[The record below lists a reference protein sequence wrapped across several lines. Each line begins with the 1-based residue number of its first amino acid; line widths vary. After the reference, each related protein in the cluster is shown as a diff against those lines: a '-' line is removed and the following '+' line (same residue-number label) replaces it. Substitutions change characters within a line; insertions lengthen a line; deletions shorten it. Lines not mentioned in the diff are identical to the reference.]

1 MRLARG
7 ESGEDLRAVLEK
19 DVAGEHELALAPQ
32 FFAALPAHFP
42 SISHVAVEPRRGSK
56 PKELAAFRFDAT
68 LLVGGKPEPS
78 PAYRWIEWRRERLT
92 RAGLVELLQRCTSER
107 IGVRNIPN
115 ARLAAGIDPDE
126 IEELGARSGY
136 AVALVALDGSA
147 DGSFDALFARPC
159 DSGGPLRFP
168 NAFQRPARL
177 AALCER
183 SVAHPRKRAS
193 GGGIAMPLAPA
204 SAGAHGAF
212 VHHRAAGIA
221 VEPEWQD
228 RSPGAAAP
236 GGDALPAAR
245 GLEPSRSGPRFAGNL
260 LDRTA
265 GVPSANP
272 ADDFFALGGHSLLA
286 AQLAARINDAFG
298 VELPVRAILRT
309 PDSPTS
315 AMPSRAR
322 GAARSRQL
330 RP

>member
-1 MRLARG
+1 MGGREDARCPREG
-7 ESGEDLRAVLEK
+7 L
-19 DVAGEHELALAPQ
+19 AGEHELALAR

-68 LLVGGKPEPS
+68 LLVGGQPEPS

-136 AVALVALDGSA
+136 AVALSWLDGSA

-177 AALCER
+177 AALCN
-183 SVAHPRKRAS
+183 
-193 GGGIAMPLAPA
+193 AP
-204 SAGAHGAF
+204 SRTRGSELL
-212 VHHRAAGIA
+212 
-221 VEPEWQD
+221 VEELQCLS
-228 RSPGAAAP
+228 RRRHLPGHMAP
-236 GGDALPAAR
+236 SSIIVLPALPLNRNGKIDRLALQRQAETR
-245 GLEPSRSGPRFAGNL
+245 SQPPAVSSHHAPVRDLLEIFWTGLL
-260 LDRTA
+260 

-298 VELPVRAILRT
+298 VELPVRAT
-309 PDSPTS
+309 SSSPDSPTS
-315 AMPSRAR
+315 AMPSSAR